1 MKEKDS
7 TSLSKLSLV
16 VWIKT
21 CLKLRSQ
28 DVFEF
33 SDAFKDI
40 PELVIG
46 VHLSSIYPT
55 GGKQGT
61 ILYIHIM
68 HCCKK
73 LRNLGTWV
81 HRTADREH
89 LKASRRPLWGA
100 QVSGF
105 FCDSDIIFILII
117 RFFSAG
123 QQGLEKYKKKFFVVG
138 SLGKIF
144 IYIDTQFN
152 YSYISL
158 MFFVGFRVDY

>member
-7 TSLSKLSLV
+7 TSLSKLALV

-55 GGKQGT
+55 GGKQGS

-73 LRNLGTWV
+73 LRNLGTCV
-81 HRTADREH
+81 HRTAAREH

-100 QVSGF
+100 LIPGFRVF
-105 FCDSDIIFILII
+105 FCDSDIMFIIII
-117 RFFSAG
+117 RFLSAG
-123 QQGLEKYKKKFFVVG
+123 QQGLKSTKKKYFVVG

-144 IYIDTQFN
+144 CSWKPRKNIYLYWYTI
-152 YSYISL
+152 
-158 MFFVGFRVDY
+158 